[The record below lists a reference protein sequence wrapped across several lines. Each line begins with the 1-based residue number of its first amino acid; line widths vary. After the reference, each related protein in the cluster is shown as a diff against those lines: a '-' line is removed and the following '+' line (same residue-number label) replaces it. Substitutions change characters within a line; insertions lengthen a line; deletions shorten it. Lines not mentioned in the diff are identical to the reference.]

1 VITPFQRSVAAM
13 FFSLDESAGFAVA
26 GGAALIARALVD
38 RSTRDVDLFTTAPP
52 AVPIPD
58 VVSAFTR
65 AAVTQGW
72 LVRQLRLS
80 DTFARLAVEGEGD
93 VTVVDLG
100 LDSPPDEP
108 PSITEL
114 GPTLAARD
122 LAARK
127 VLALFGRAEARD
139 FADVRDLA
147 DVYPKDEL
155 LLLARAQDGGFDLGV
170 FADMIG
176 TATRYSDDELSL
188 STHDAA
194 QLRRFFRDWREEL
207 QND

>member
-1 VITPFQRSVAAM
+1 MITSFQRSIAAM

-26 GGAALIARALVD
+26 GGAALITRALVN
-38 RSTRDVDLFTTAPP
+38 RSTRDVDLFTAAPP
-52 AVPIPD
+52 VVPIRD
-58 VVSAFTR
+58 VVIAFTR
-65 AAVTQGW
+65 AAVAKGW
-72 LVRQLRLS
+72 RVQQLRLS
-80 DTFARLAVEGEGD
+80 DSFARLTIEADGE
-93 VTVVDLG
+93 VTMVDLG

-108 PSITEL
+108 PSTTEL

-139 FADVRDLA
+139 FTDVRDLA

-155 LLLARAQDGGFDLGV
+155 LRLARAQDAGFDLGV

-176 TATRYSDDELSL
+176 TAGRYSDDELNL

-207 QND
+207 QNG

>member
-1 VITPFQRSVAAM
+1 M

-38 RSTRDVDLFTTAPP
+38 RSTQDVDLFSGAPP
-52 AVPIPD
+52 VVPIPD
-58 VVSAFTR
+58 VVRAFTR
-65 AAVTQGW
+65 AAVAEGW
-72 LVRQLRLS
+72 LVQQLRLS
-80 DTFARLAVEGEGD
+80 DSFARLAVEADGE

-127 VLALFGRAEARD
+127 VLALFGRAEARTSPMS
-139 FADVRDLA
+139 ATSPTSTSRTSYYVSLA
-147 DVYPKDEL
+147 PKT
-155 LLLARAQDGGFDLGV
+155 RASTLV
-170 FADMIG
+170 FSP
-176 TATRYSDDELSL
+176 T
-188 STHDAA
+188 
-194 QLRRFFRDWREEL
+194 
-207 QND
+207 

>member
-1 VITPFQRSVAAM
+1 M